1 MADILH
7 TTKTINIIS
16 SNIVAYDLRLGHVN
30 IKGCKLSLRCDKM
43 GGSGIY
49 LDTIIESLISS
60 DCWIYIHLDME
71 KKALQENL
79 VFKLNY
85 FKMVDENQIF
95 K

>member
-1 MADILH
+1 MADILY

-16 SNIVAYDLRLGHVN
+16 SNIVAYDLKVGRVN

-71 KKALQENL
+71 KKVTRKPSFQAQLL
-79 VFKLNY
+79 
-85 FKMVDENQIF
+85 
-95 K
+95 